1 MTKIK
6 EYKTKTGEKTYW
18 FSHYTGK
25 NQKPGIPREIV
36 KRGFKSKE
44 EAEFELYKIK
54 LDLKK
59 NSYVVS
65 DNRIVTFEE
74 VYREW
79 DLGYKNKVRESSYN
93 GTTRQFNKYILPLLG
108 SKNVTSIT
116 LRDCQIAVNDWST
129 YYTNFK
135 VLKSAVQRVLAYAV
149 KLRYI
154 TDNPMMHVEMPK
166 KKISYEELT
175 EDTSSQFYTPSQLRS
190 FFEALSNNFTLKEV
204 ALFRV
209 LAFTGMRK
217 GEMMALFWS
226 DIDFKNK
233 TIHVRKNMVY
243 VNKEYKITPPKTKK
257 SNRFIKIDDTTLSIL
272 KQWKKEQSKELLLY
286 GINQNQKNQLVFSRF
301 YRDKI
306 NVALYPSHP
315 DNIIK
320 KVLALNPKL
329 PTISTHGFR
338 HTHASI
344 LIEAGTE
351 MKEIQER
358 LGHASINITADVYGH
373 LTEKARENS
382 ANKFAETVN
391 F

>member
-6 EYKTKTGEKTYW
+6 EYKTATGEKTYW

-25 NQKPGIPREIV
+25 YRKPGIPREIV
-36 KRGFKSKE
+36 KRGFKSSE
-44 EAEFELYKIK
+44 EAEFELAK
-54 LDLKK
+54 LKLNLK
-59 NSYVVS
+59 NHSYEVS
-65 DNRIVTFEE
+65 DRRVVTFEE

-79 DLGYKNKVRESSYN
+79 DMGYKNKVN
-93 GTTRQFNKYILPLLG
+93 DTTYDRTKTQFKKYILPVFGDLNIKKIG
-108 SKNVTSIT
+108 
-116 LRDCQIAVNDWST
+116 LRDCQLAVNEWSA
-129 YYTNFK
+129 YYVNFK
-135 VLKSAVQRVLAYAV
+135 VLKSAVQRVLAHAV
-149 KLRYI
+149 KLRYV
-154 TDNPMMHVEMPK
+154 TDNPMMHIEMPK
-166 KKISYEELT
+166 KRISYAELT
-175 EDTSSQFYTPSQLRS
+175 EDASAQFYTPSQLKT
-190 FFEALSNNFTLKEV
+190 FFEVLSNHFTLKEV

-226 DIDFKNK
+226 DIDFQNK

-257 SNRFIKIDDTTLSIL
+257 SNRFIKVDETTLYIL

-286 GINQNQKNQLVFSRF
+286 GINQNQKGQLVFSRF
-301 YRDKI
+301 YREKI
-306 NVALYPSHP
+306 NVALYPGHP

-320 KVLALNPKL
+320 KVLDLNSEL
-329 PTISTHGFR
+329 PAISTHGFR

-382 ANKFAETVN
+382 ANKFAEAVN